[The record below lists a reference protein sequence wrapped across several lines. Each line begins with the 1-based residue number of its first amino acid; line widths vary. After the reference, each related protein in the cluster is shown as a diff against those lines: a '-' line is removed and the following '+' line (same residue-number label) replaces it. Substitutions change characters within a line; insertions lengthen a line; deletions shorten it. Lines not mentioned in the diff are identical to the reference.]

1 MPGPA
6 AVLESTPLD
15 RRATVRS
22 TTSLDAP
29 ACQRAT
35 EEEPMRVNFRH
46 VPHPRIAARKTAGP
60 PRTADQHVGV
70 NGRVALLLTS
80 AVGTMWCAYAFAI
93 LALLAL
99 PDALRSGSLMPIV
112 QWLSQTFIQ
121 LVMLSV
127 IMVGQNILGK
137 ASDKR
142 AEMTYQDADA
152 TFHEA
157 EQIQAHLAAQD
168 EALNAMLEKMERL
181 EAALGR
187 P

>member
-1 MPGPA
+1 MH
-6 AVLESTPLD
+6 VD
-15 RRATVRS
+15 
-22 TTSLDAP
+22 
-29 ACQRAT
+29 
-35 EEEPMRVNFRH
+35 FRH
-46 VPHPRIAARKTAGP
+46 VPHPRITARRAAGP
-60 PRTADQHVGV
+60 PKAADEHVGI
-70 NGRVALLLTS
+70 NGRVALVLTS
-80 AVGTMWCAYAFAI
+80 TVGTMWCAYAFAV

-137 ASDKR
+137 ASDRR
-142 AEMTYQDADA
+142 AEMTYQDAEA

-168 EALNAMLEKMERL
+168 EALNAMLDKLERL
-181 EAALGR
+181 ETSLGR